1 MKKNIIVLI
10 QTTAMLVCAMSNG
23 NAQRPVGDTLRNMDT
38 TYFSYKY
45 NWFLEVEDTT
55 LYSTLHDIL
64 LPYGVNELSQT
75 NYLNNPFE
83 GNYKAG
89 SQMFTEEPIKILG
102 IAACVE
108 REEAFYIVHGQNRYF
123 NTIDTTLAGRVL
135 DSLILYK
142 ATPEGPALLTAG
154 TWRIEDPHRYIVL
167 PSRKQSLTPVAC
179 ETQHDTI
186 PKAPL
191 YEVMFEKPQVV
202 TDSFIV
208 VGTSNNNTQS
218 VVRLS
223 DYSNDEELLW
233 DRNRTLYWGL
243 RSYTE
248 EPDTCNISW
257 LKYKH
262 YDWVREGPRIS
273 WLGRYRE
280 PHWMRFV
287 RVIFPI
293 IDPDFDTMLCDM
305 ARDVRVADSTDTTLT
320 LMWNGGNAVQWE
332 VVYAEVNSPTANTVT
347 TTAPMV
353 TLTGLRERTN
363 YMVRVRGMCEWD
375 TEYGPW
381 SDIELQAEPRGGVR
395 LGWACRA
402 GA

>member
-1 MKKNIIVLI
+1 
-10 QTTAMLVCAMSNG
+10 
-23 NAQRPVGDTLRNMDT
+23 
-38 TYFSYKY
+38 
-45 NWFLEVEDTT
+45 
-55 LYSTLHDIL
+55 
-64 LPYGVNELSQT
+64 
-75 NYLNNPFE
+75 
-83 GNYKAG
+83 
-89 SQMFTEEPIKILG
+89 MFTEKPIKILG

-262 YDWVREGPRIS
+262 YDWVREGDEIKIVEEYWPKDEHGDYAVKNNG
-273 WLGRYRE
+273 GRYLRYLVSLGYDLLPMDPLTDKTSINYLNEWDAEMRE
-280 PHWMRFV
+280 HLAHGELKV
-287 RVIFPI
+287 
-293 IDPDFDTMLCDM
+293 LKE
-305 ARDVRVADSTDTTLT
+305 
-320 LMWNGGNAVQWE
+320 N
-332 VVYAEVNSPTANTVT
+332 AEVMWLTSPKKSLYSGG
-347 TTAPMV
+347 M
-353 TLTGLRERTN
+353 REEALKNVMKFTYGDIN
-363 YMVRVRGMCEWD
+363 ETQYMGKFGSLW
-375 TEYGPW
+375 TEVLKEIN
-381 SDIELQAEPRGGVR
+381 DI
-395 LGWACRA
+395 LGK
-402 GA
+402 